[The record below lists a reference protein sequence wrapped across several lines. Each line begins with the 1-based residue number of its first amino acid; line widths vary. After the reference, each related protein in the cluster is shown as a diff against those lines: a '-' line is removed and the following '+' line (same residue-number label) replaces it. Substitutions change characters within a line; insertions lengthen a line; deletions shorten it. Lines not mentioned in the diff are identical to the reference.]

1 MLSKIFYL
9 IFIGLSGFK
18 VNKSDENYYIGYM
31 VSKGKKG
38 PIAEVL
44 APNRVVLK
52 ETLIKLGVV
61 VEIALT
67 TLPIF

>member
-1 MLSKIFYL
+1 
-9 IFIGLSGFK
+9 
-18 VNKSDENYYIGYM
+18 M